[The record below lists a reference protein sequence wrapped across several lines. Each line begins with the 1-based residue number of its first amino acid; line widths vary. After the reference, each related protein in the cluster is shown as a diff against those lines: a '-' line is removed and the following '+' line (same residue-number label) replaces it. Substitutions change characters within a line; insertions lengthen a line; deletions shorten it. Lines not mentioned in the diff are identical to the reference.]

1 MLNLKATHRLLTTN
15 KKVSMPRKENS
26 TNSINEASQIRNC
39 GVIYALSL
47 IGGRWK
53 PTILFSLL
61 DSRQR
66 YSVLKRSIEGI
77 SERMLVAQLREL
89 EADGLVRRIVHAEV
103 PPRVEY
109 ELTDKG
115 RSAEKVLQELSS
127 WGNHQRGRDVD
138 LTFRIVI

>member
-1 MLNLKATHRLLTTN
+1 
-15 KKVSMPRKENS
+15 MPKKENS
-26 TNSINEASQIRNC
+26 TNSMNEASQIRNC
-39 GVIYALSL
+39 GVVFALSL

-61 DSRQR
+61 EDRQR
-66 YSVLKRSIEGI
+66 YGMLRKSIQGI

-89 EADGLVRRIVHAEV
+89 EADGLVNRIVYAEV

-115 RSAEKVLQELSS
+115 RSAEKVLRELSG
-127 WGNHQRGRDVD
+127 WGNHQRSTVK
-138 LTFRIVI
+138 

>member
-1 MLNLKATHRLLTTN
+1 M
-15 KKVSMPRKENS
+15 SRKENS

-39 GVIYALSL
+39 GVVFALSL

-61 DSRQR
+61 EGRQR
-66 YSVLKRSIEGI
+66 YSALRRAIPGI

-89 EADGLVRRIVHAEV
+89 EADGLVSRVVFAEV

-109 ELTDKG
+109 ELTSKG
-115 RSAEKVLQELSS
+115 RSAEKVLLTLSG
-127 WGNHQRGRDVD
+127 WGNAQREAAGQKFTEVD
-138 LTFRIVI
+138 Q